1 MIVFT
6 ASRGVSSLVANFEKA
21 VADLPHREAV
31 RYTDKNIKWTAANVN
46 VRQSLSCIFCISS
59 QV

>member
-1 MIVFT
+1 
-6 ASRGVSSLVANFEKA
+6 VSSLVANFEKA